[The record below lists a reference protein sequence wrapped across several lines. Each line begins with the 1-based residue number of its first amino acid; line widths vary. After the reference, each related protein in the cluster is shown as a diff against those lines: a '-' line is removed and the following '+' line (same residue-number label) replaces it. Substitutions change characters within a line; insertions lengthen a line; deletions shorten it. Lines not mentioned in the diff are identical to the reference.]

1 MTKKPLGLKPLD
13 YHADIINIVEPIID
27 LDNPTKQEEYL
38 KRIIEALVIGNAPRC
53 GKTISQYYC
62 PECKTKLERIGET
75 VFWCP
80 NCKLKV
86 GAMLR

>member
-1 MTKKPLGLKPLD
+1 MT
-13 YHADIINIVEPIID
+13 E
-27 LDNPTKQEEYL
+27 
-38 KRIIEALVIGNAPRC
+38 KRLIGNAPRC

>member
-1 MTKKPLGLKPLD
+1 MT
-13 YHADIINIVEPIID
+13 E
-27 LDNPTKQEEYL
+27 
-38 KRIIEALVIGNAPRC
+38 KRLIGNAPRC
-53 GKTISQYYC
+53 GKTISQYCC
-62 PECKTKLERIGET
+62 PECKTKLERIDET